1 MQITPLN
8 SNHVAQ
14 QIRSQE
20 ASLKSVGQTSSVEGL
35 SEENILFSDPSRVEK
50 VFNTLTRELSEREKD
65 EREVALYKSMNPD
78 YLQQE
83 IPLYESNVVK
93 TKIQEEKA
101 LLAKEE
107 ALKSEKIDKNEK
119 TDKKEE
125 ESKAEEE
132 FSQNNDAI
140 NSQNRLELNRFVD
153 DFFTL
158 FNSGYTPIDL
168 KI

>member
-93 TKIQEEKA
+93 RKIEEEKA
-101 LLAKEE
+101 LLAKE
-107 ALKSEKIDKNEK
+107 ATLKNEK